1 MKFKKRKQRKN
12 ITYNTIVIVLT
23 FIMCFLSVGY
33 CAMSSVDVFESPTV
47 LVSPKADVRITNL
60 ELSSTSNGGISKS
73 EDYNVDRINGL
84 IDLPNIDSTV
94 TYKVDITVFLSSEM
108 QLDNITGLNPNLT
121 YELVDYNLGEVLCN
135 IDNECNL
142 GAVKELYLVIKYK
155 DGSYDSS
162 HTEYPFELN
171 FEFNPINKAAKI
183 DYTYYNTIQE
193 AIDNVEANGVEK
205 TIFVLR
211 ERQELLKI
219 NSNQKIKLNFQGYKV
234 TNITERPIIEN
245 YGLLTIQNANLLCDS
260 TQGAIN
266 NYSGAELKIFDGK
279 VIATGEKQSIYI
291 KGGNAELGGSLY
303 VKNSS
308 SIRASVH
315 NEGGYLTILG
325 GTYISEN
332 YSGIYNKGTLTI
344 GTKDG
349 SVNISSPLIIG
360 DTFGLET
367 TKNISFYD
375 GVIKGKTDSVN
386 VKSRLYNLEDDYSP
400 LYETE
405 LIDEVLYHTVIL
417 DKAKIVT
424 FNPNEGTV
432 NETTRQY
439 EKNSLLGVLPVPT
452 KDDYTFI
459 GWYTRLHGGEK
470 VGLDTVVTDNME
482 LFAHWKKTST
492 IKIAQIEET
501 GNKYHTLQD
510 AIDAASPF
518 TTTEITILQ
527 DTYEN
532 VIVDSNKII
541 TFKFGDYTL
550 SSIDNRAVITN
561 YGKVTMI
568 SGRLTTLSENNAAVN
583 NEEGEFIIS
592 GGSIVAAGQRQAIY
606 NNGGTLTITGTAYL
620 NNSSSVRAAVQNQNT
635 NNKIGKTYITGGTI
649 VSLKQEAVKNLSGEL
664 YIGIKNGTIDITTPI
679 LKGETYGVNNAS
691 QFSFYDGTIKGLI
704 HTVNGNVT
712 SIEDNATTIYTT
724 EVINNKEYRVIYL
737 KQE

>member
-12 ITYNTIVIVLT
+12 ITYNTIIIVLT

-33 CAMSSVDVFESPTV
+33 CAMSSVDIFESPKV
-47 LVSPKADVRITNL
+47 LVSPKADARITNL

-73 EDYNVDRINGL
+73 EDYNIDRIYGL

-94 TYKVDITVFLSSEM
+94 TYKIDITVFLSIEM

-135 IDNECNL
+135 INNECNL

-171 FEFNPINKAAKI
+171 FEFNPINKAAKM
-183 DYTYYNTIQE
+183 DYVYYNTIQE

-260 TQGAIN
+260 TQAAIN

-279 VIATGEKQSIYI
+279 VIATGEKQSIYV
-291 KGGNAELGGSLY
+291 KGGNVELGGSLY

-360 DTFGLET
+360 NTFGLET

-386 VKSRLYNLEDDYSP
+386 VSSRLYNLEDDYSP

-405 LIDEVLYHTVIL
+405 LIDEKLYHTVIL
-417 DKAKIVT
+417 DKSKIVT

-459 GWYTRLHGGEK
+459 GWFTRLHGGKK
-470 VGLDTVVTDNME
+470 VDSDTVVTDNME

-510 AIDAASPF
+510 AIDAVSPF
-518 TTTEITILQ
+518 TATEITILQ

-568 SGRLTTLSENNAAVN
+568 SGKLTTLSENNAAVN

-592 GGSIVAAGQRQAIY
+592 GGSIIAAGKRQAIY

-635 NNKIGKTYITGGTI
+635 DNKIGKTYITGGTI

-664 YIGIKNGTIDITTPI
+664 YIGVKDGTIDITTPI

-737 KQE
+737 RQE